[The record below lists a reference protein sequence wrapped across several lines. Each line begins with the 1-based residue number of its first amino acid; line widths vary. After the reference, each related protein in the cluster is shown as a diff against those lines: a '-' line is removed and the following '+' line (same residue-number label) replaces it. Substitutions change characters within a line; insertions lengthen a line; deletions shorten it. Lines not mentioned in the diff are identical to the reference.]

1 MRKITFQR
9 EQAHKLKLYIMS
21 LENKVP
27 HQSNT
32 TNHRHLTLGVFG
44 FGCVGQGLYHV
55 LNETPGIKA
64 DIKKICVKDKNK
76 SRLLPEK
83 LFTFDKEEILN
94 DPEIDVVVELID
106 DSNAAFEIVKEALQ
120 KGKAVVTANKK
131 MLAEHLEEIY
141 HLQRQYGKPVLYEGS
156 VCGSI
161 PIIRNLEEY
170 YDNDLLTGIEGIF
183 NGSTNYI
190 LTKVFEEKKNYSDA
204 LQQAQELGFAE
215 SDPSLDVK
223 GFDPK
228 FKLVIAI
235 AHTFGVFV
243 KPEDVINIGIDK
255 ISELDLKFAYDNHY
269 AIKLVARAFKIKNR
283 VYGFVCPQFIESTH
297 PLYAVRN
304 EYNAVQ
310 LESAFA
316 EKQLFVGKGAGS
328 YPTGSAVL
336 SDISALTYQY
346 QYEYKKLHQLNDLQF
361 SNHLLVEAFVSFD
374 KGINISISDF
384 AHFESGYASHG
395 KQYMVGKVSLSK
407 LHEWSLLDGVG
418 IILAPGAVFTPEK
431 KSTSE
436 ESFAFA

>member
-1 MRKITFQR
+1 
-9 EQAHKLKLYIMS
+9 MS
-21 LENKVP
+21 AEKNN
-27 HQSNT
+27 SNVSHT
-32 TNHRHLTLGVFG
+32 KHRHLRLGLFG

-55 LNETPGIKA
+55 LDETPGIKA
-64 DIKKICVKDKNK
+64 EIKKICVKHKNK
-76 SRLLPEK
+76 PRPLSED
-83 LFTFDKEEILN
+83 LFTFDAADVLN

-106 DSNAAFEIVKEALQ
+106 DANAAFEIVRTALQ
-120 KGKAVVTANKK
+120 NGKAVVTANKK

-141 HLQRQYGKPVLYEGS
+141 DLQLQYGKPVLYEGS

-190 LTKVFEEKKNYSDA
+190 LTKVFEERTSYTEA
-204 LQQAQELGFAE
+204 LKSAQQLGFAE

-243 KPEDVINIGIDK
+243 KPEEIINIGIDR
-255 ISELDLKFAYDNHY
+255 ISDIDLKFARDNCY
-269 AIKLVARAFKIKNR
+269 AIRLIARAFKVNNQ
-283 VYGFVCPQFIESTH
+283 VFGFVAPQFIESTH

-310 LESAFA
+310 VQSAFA
-316 EKQLFVGKGAGS
+316 EQQLFVGKGAGS

-336 SDISALTYQY
+336 SDISALTYDY
-346 QYEYKKLHQLNDLQF
+346 RYEYKKLHQIHDLKF
-361 SNHLLVEAFVSFD
+361 SNRLTVEAFVSFD
-374 KGINISISDF
+374 QGTKISISDF
-384 AHFESGYASHG
+384 EQFESGYASHG
-395 KQYMVGKVSLSK
+395 RHYMVGKVSLEK
-407 LHEWSLLDGVG
+407 LSEWSKLDGVG
-418 IILAPGAVFTPEK
+418 IILAPNATLVPQQDAKVK
-431 KSTSE
+431 KELSLV
-436 ESFAFA
+436 

>member
-1 MRKITFQR
+1 
-9 EQAHKLKLYIMS
+9 MS
-21 LENKVP
+21 LEKNN
-27 HQSNT
+27 SNVSHT
-32 TNHRHLTLGVFG
+32 KHRHLRLGLFG

-55 LNETPGIKA
+55 LDETPGIKA
-64 DIKKICVKDKNK
+64 EIKKICVKHKNK
-76 SRLLPEK
+76 PRPLSED
-83 LFTFDKEEILN
+83 LFTFDASEVLN

-106 DSNAAFEIVKEALQ
+106 DADAAFRIVRTALEN
-120 KGKAVVTANKK
+120 GKAVVTANKK

-141 HLQRQYGKPVLYEGS
+141 DLQLQYGKPVLYEGS

-190 LTKVFEEKKNYSDA
+190 LTKVFEERTSYGDA
-204 LQQAQELGFAE
+204 LKTAQQLGFAE

-243 KPEDVINIGIDK
+243 KPEQIINIGIDR
-255 ISELDLKFAYDNHY
+255 ISDIDLKFARDHGY
-269 AIKLVARAFKIKNR
+269 AIRLIARAFKVNNQ
-283 VYGFVCPQFIESTH
+283 VFGFVAPQFIESTH

-310 LESAFA
+310 VQSAFA
-316 EKQLFVGKGAGS
+316 EQQLFVGKGAGS

-336 SDISALTYQY
+336 SDISALTYDY
-346 QYEYKKLHQLNDLQF
+346 RYEYKKLHQIHDLKF
-361 SNHLLVEAFVSFD
+361 SNRLTVEAFVSFD
-374 KGINISISDF
+374 QGTNISISDF
-384 AHFESGYASHG
+384 EQFESGYASHG
-395 KQYMVGKVSLSK
+395 RHYMVGKVSLEK
-407 LHEWSLLDGVG
+407 LSQWSQLESVG
-418 IILAPGAVFTPEK
+418 IILAPNATLTPQEAKVK
-431 KSTSE
+431 KELSLV
-436 ESFAFA
+436 